1 MKSLGDFLAQ
11 NHKGMINGRRWWAV
25 FVEGAGNEE
34 QPWDKHPEI
43 SKCTVLRRNDLSVF
57 HLSPCPRLNI
67 SFESCHQKALK
78 TVDPS
83 EQSKETSPVINYKII
98 SQGYQANFPLQ
109 NSSSSTQTS
118 SHPQYSQY
126 LHDIQKSWEVGGKTR
141 QGCYCTWQSSGRWDR
156 NPKGRG
162 RKGSALGTLQ
172 GSLTCCR
179 NPSTIPEPSIH
190 EHLQNQAGAGTVP
203 GRRMIIQSNLLP
215 CQAAVCSFQL
225 IKPKDWGEFHKLNP

>member
-1 MKSLGDFLAQ
+1 MKSLWDFLAQ

-118 SHPQYSQY
+118 SHPPIFPIFAWYSEELGGGGKNKAGLL
-126 LHDIQKSWEVGGKTR
+126 LHLAELWKMRQKPQGQRQEGLCSGHSAGQSHLLQKSQHHSR
-141 QGCYCTWQSSGRWDR
+141 AI
-156 NPKGRG
+156 NPWAFAEPSRG
-162 RKGSALGTLQ
+162 RNSAWEKDDHPEQPPALPG
-172 GSLTCCR
+172 CC
-179 NPSTIPEPSIH
+179 
-190 EHLQNQAGAGTVP
+190 
-203 GRRMIIQSNLLP
+203 LLFP
-215 CQAAVCSFQL
+215 A
-225 IKPKDWGEFHKLNP
+225 D